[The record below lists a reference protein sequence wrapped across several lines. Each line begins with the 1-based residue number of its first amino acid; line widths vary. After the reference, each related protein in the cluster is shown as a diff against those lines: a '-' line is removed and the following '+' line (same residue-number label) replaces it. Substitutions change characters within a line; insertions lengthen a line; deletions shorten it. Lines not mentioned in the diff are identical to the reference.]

1 MCHHCRV
8 FSMLCR
14 VFHSHCRVSF
24 ASHSHSTQ
32 MSLTILDFFLVS
44 LLCFVVWKKALV
56 LLSLLHQYA
65 TGYTPA
71 AVDKDLLLDAS
82 LLVWKVSCDVFS
94 TVIFQ
99 DQSACKQLLDNP
111 EVRNFLWFLMLIMLN

>member
-1 MCHHCRV
+1 
-8 FSMLCR
+8 
-14 VFHSHCRVSF
+14 
-24 ASHSHSTQ
+24 
-32 MSLTILDFFLVS
+32 MSLTVLDFFLAS

-56 LLSLLHQYA
+56 LLGLLHHYA

-111 EVRNFLWFLMLIMLN
+111 EVRNFLWFLIMLN